1 MEHETANKKQHELER
16 LKHEVLQEI
25 KLNKNKK
32 RLQWGSSAV
41 TGFLALLIVFSIVQ
55 TAQSANIL
63 NKISS
68 GDIGISSSRSTLP
81 SSIQNLPDMV
91 GGC

>member
-1 MEHETANKKQHELER
+1 MEKTKDKQKELER
-16 LKHEVLQEI
+16 LKHEVLREI
-25 KLNKNKK
+25 KLSKNKK

-41 TGFLALLIVFSIVQ
+41 TILLALLIVFSIAQ

-63 NKISS
+63 YKINS
-68 GDIGISSSRSTLP
+68 GDIGISDTSPTLP
-81 SSIQNLPDMV
+81 SSIQDLPDMV